1 MREERYIEIAA
12 DRWNH
17 TSNPNFL
24 YLDKEDRLFL
34 FFYTKN
40 GKKTLVQEESDSKT
54 LHLLL
59 KEIKQTNGQ
68 IHVNQVRPRLR
79 SFRYSFRFVR
89 RFQTTKRDF
98 LEKFYTKVT

>member
-40 GKKTLVQEESDSKT
+40 GKKTFVQEESDSKT

-68 IHVNQVRPRLR
+68 IHVNQVRP
-79 SFRYSFRFVR
+79 SFSHA
-89 RFQTTKRDF
+89 K
-98 LEKFYTKVT
+98 LHI